1 MALTT
6 LTGAARPLYHRPR
19 LAASP
24 ARPIGRLYRWVAPP
38 LREVA
43 RLSPKRAGS
52 SSAVE
57 SDFGTILNTVTYRL
71 RVVWWVAELR
81 RSVLCGLVAGCIV
94 SVLLQLAGR
103 APWPG
108 AIVALIAAMGVAVGG
123 VRAVP
128 DPAAAAKFLDH
139 ELDLKEQLATALELR
154 APSSTQARSPLGAAV
169 QRGAASAA
177 HAASNQWSVRQAS
190 AGKEW
195 SITAVLLIVIAL
207 IGIAPFAGGGQVRP
221 TSAPLSGGGGASSTA
236 SIVPT
241 GPAGA
246 ETLAVQVAVVSAPSA
261 GTSSSNKSGAVAVPK
276 ARATVVT
283 SGALGQGVGQP
294 SAPTQT
300 PNSASKAVGKATP
313 VTAPHAVP
321 LIQGNQSFLP
331 TSPSAKGKTN
341 GTFTGAPKKSTQSP
355 GPLGSLAG
363 GSSSKGESGPSTNGK
378 GNSAQ
383 GKGAAGKGA
392 GTSSAGKQGAGAA
405 QPGNCAIFYGCNT
418 LNPKALAAPGLVT
431 GKGRF
436 TGQGGKGGQTSG
448 HSAGAPIKPSTAKV
462 SAPPSQSKQLTI
474 SSTYGSNKNSGAR
487 AQQVQG
493 HNGAGTSR
501 QTTVTAGADSGQS
514 VDYVA
519 PDANIQQPSE
529 NGIVSR
535 YFGAPTAS

>member
-6 LTGAARPLYHRPR
+6 LTGVARPLHHRPR

-24 ARPIGRLYRWVAPP
+24 AHPLGRLYRWVAPP

-43 RLSPKRAGS
+43 RLTPKRAGS
-52 SSAVE
+52 SSAVDG
-57 SDFGTILNTVTYRL
+57 DFGTILTTVTYRL

-81 RSVLCGLVAGCIV
+81 RSAVCGLVAGCIL
-94 SVLLQLAGR
+94 SVLLELAGR

-108 AIVALIAAMGVAVGG
+108 AFVAVIVAIGVAIWGG
-123 VRAVP
+123 RALP
-128 DPAAAAKFLDH
+128 DPAASAKFLDH

-154 APSSTQARSPLGAAV
+154 TPSSTQARSPLGAAV

-177 HAASNQWSVRQAS
+177 HAAANGWSVRPAS
-190 AGKEW
+190 LGKEW
-195 SITAVLLIVIAL
+195 SVAVLLLIVIAL
-207 IGIAPFAGGGQVRP
+207 IGIAPFSGGGQVRP
-221 TSAPLSGGGGASSTA
+221 TSVPLSGGGDASSTA
-236 SIVPT
+236 SVVPT

-261 GTSSSNKSGAVAVPK
+261 DTSSSNKAGAVAVPK

-300 PNSASKAVGKATP
+300 PNSTSKAVGKATP

-331 TSPSAKGKTN
+331 TSPSAKGKSN

-355 GPLGSLAG
+355 GALGSLAG
-363 GSSSKGESGPSTNGK
+363 GTSSKGESGPSANGK

-392 GTSSAGKQGAGAA
+392 GTSSAGKQGTGAA

-418 LNPKALAAPGLVT
+418 LNPKAVTAPGLVT
-431 GKGRF
+431 GKGQF

-448 HSAGAPIKPSTAKV
+448 HAAGAPIKPSTAKA
-462 SAPPSQSKQLTI
+462 STPPTQSKQLTI
-474 SSTYGSNKNSGAR
+474 NSTYGSNKNSGER

-519 PDANIQQPSE
+519 PDANIRQPSE
-529 NGIVSR
+529 AGVVSR
-535 YFGAPTAS
+535 YFAAPASS